1 MNVDDDEDDEAG
13 IVKDGGT
20 QERTYGIGLAI

>member
-1 MNVDDDEDDEAG
+1 MNVDDDDNEAG